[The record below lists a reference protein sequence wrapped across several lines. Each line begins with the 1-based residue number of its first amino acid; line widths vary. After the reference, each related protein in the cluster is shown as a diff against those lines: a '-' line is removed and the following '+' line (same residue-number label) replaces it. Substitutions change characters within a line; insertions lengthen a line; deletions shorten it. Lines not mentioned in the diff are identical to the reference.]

1 MSGTIFLP
9 SDGHRSDGVVPA
21 SVCSLDDVRRIL
33 RLDEAAR
40 TIGAGHTIRMTDDVP
55 RRFSIIDTI
64 VALTGKA
71 RNHASETFVVLRSE
85 LPQVCEVVPNSGRI
99 QVPHCF

>member
-1 MSGTIFLP
+1 MSGTIFFQSNGL
-9 SDGHRSDGVVPA
+9 RSDGDVPT

-55 RRFSIIDTI
+55 RRFSIVDAI
-64 VALTGKA
+64 VALTGKSLKDVPTYFL
-71 RNHASETFVVLRSE
+71 RMRSE
-85 LPQVCEVVPNSGRI
+85 FSEVSE
-99 QVPHCF
+99 